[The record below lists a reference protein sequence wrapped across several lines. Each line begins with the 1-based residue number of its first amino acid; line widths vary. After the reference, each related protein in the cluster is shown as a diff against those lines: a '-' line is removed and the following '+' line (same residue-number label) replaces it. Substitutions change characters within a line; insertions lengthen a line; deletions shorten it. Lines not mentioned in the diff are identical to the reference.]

1 MKDITIKEILNIT
14 NGTLVSGDELLV
26 CNNFSKDTRDI
37 NTNDVYIGIKGE
49 KFDGNNFYKDAFDNG
64 ALACIL
70 DKTTKIDKSYK
81 NKTIV
86 LVDNTIKALQDIAKY
101 KRNMYDIP
109 VVAIT
114 GSVGKT
120 STKDIIASVLN
131 QKYKVL
137 KTEGNYNN
145 HIGLPLTILKL
156 KDHDALVVEMGMN
169 RLGEIEVLSNIA
181 KPTIAVITNV
191 GTAHIGNLGSR
202 ENILKAKLE
211 ICSGLSENGI
221 VLINNDN
228 DMLHNYKDKINNI
241 VKTIGINNNS
251 DYMATNIVEEIFQSN
266 FLVNN
271 NKININIGGEVFIY
285 NALMAYAVG
294 NILNIDNNSINKGI
308 SEFKLSPHRLETKKT
323 KNGALIIDD
332 TYNANYDSMSNAIK
346 LLGKTKGK
354 KIAVLGSMLELG
366 DYEKEIHTKIGDE
379 VVKNNLDILITV
391 GSEAIYIKEEAVRNG
406 FDEQNTYSF
415 DYEYQTYDLL
425 KEIISKDS
433 IVLVKGSHGINL
445 DKVVEEIIK

>member
-1 MKDITIKEILNIT
+1 MNKLLEVIGNIYDIRGNIDCIRKVQMDSRKVEKGDIFFAINNGEKYIDEVLIKGASLVITNNEKWKQNSKILVVENVIESMQIIAKEYRKNLKTRIIGIIGSNGKTTVKDILYSIINS
-14 NGTLVSGDELLV
+14 NY
-26 CNNFSKDTRDI
+26 NSK
-37 NTNDVYIGIKGE
+37 
-49 KFDGNNFYKDAFDNG
+49 
-64 ALACIL
+64 
-70 DKTTKIDKSYK
+70 
-81 NKTIV
+81 
-86 LVDNTIKALQDIAKY
+86 
-101 KRNMYDIP
+101 
-109 VVAIT
+109 
-114 GSVGKT
+114 
-120 STKDIIASVLN
+120 
-131 QKYKVL
+131 